1 MDGNTCNAP
10 AVDLTNPCGF
20 ICCMGSGC
28 PVSRRAFKRDVHEL
42 DPGELD
48 RVSAELAEIKL
59 ATYQYK
65 TDPAASPRRLGFI
78 IDETKSSYPI
88 NADGAS
94 VNLYGYVSMAVAA
107 IQTQSREIEGLRAE
121 IARLKRARA
130 R

>member
-42 DPGELD
+42 DPDELD

-88 NADGAS
+88 NADGTS